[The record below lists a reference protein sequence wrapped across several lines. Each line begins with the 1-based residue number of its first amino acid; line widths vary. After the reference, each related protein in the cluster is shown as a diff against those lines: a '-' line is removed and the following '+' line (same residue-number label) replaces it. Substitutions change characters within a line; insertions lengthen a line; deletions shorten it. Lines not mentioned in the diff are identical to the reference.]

1 MIVLQTER
9 LTLRPLDKGDAA
21 FMLALLN
28 DPEWLRLIGDRQVR
42 TLDDAAHYIED
53 TIISSYQQHGFGFY
67 GIAVNPSGELAGIC
81 GLVKRDWLDHIDLGY
96 ALLPAWRG
104 QGIAREA
111 ALAMFHYARDTMQL
125 PRLLATTRSYN
136 QGSQKVLEYI
146 GMQYER
152 DIPHPD
158 GSRMLMLYSWQA
170 NLPLPQMDTDTP
182 PPTHH
187 HTPQHGTAGS

>member
-1 MIVLQTER
+1 MIVLHTER
-9 LTLRPLDKGDAA
+9 LTLRPLDQRDAA
-21 FMLALLN
+21 FMLELLN

-42 TLDDAAHYIED
+42 TLDDAARHIEEN
-53 TIISSYQQHGFGFY
+53 IVSSYQQHGFGFY
-67 GIAVNPSGELAGIC
+67 GIEINTSGALAGLC

-111 ALAMFHYARDTMQL
+111 AQTMFYYARDTLRL

-136 QGSQKVLEYI
+136 HGSQKVLEYI

-170 NLPLPQMDTDTP
+170 DQAQPLLD
-182 PPTHH
+182 H
-187 HTPQHGTAGS
+187 A